1 MYKLVNGQLLQ
12 IIEVVTPNQTSLIT
26 TTVCPVIGYDSDVPI
41 DFETMPEKEDQPGKT
56 AELHYIEGNLVWV
69 YVDPP
74 KAPDINIIAAEL
86 VKQELSSL
94 DLQKQN
100 EVIGAEMVKKDL
112 AIYDLTMQN
121 QVLGSML
128 SALELKIKAN
138 EGGTTNV

>member
-1 MYKLVNGQLLQ
+1 MKRLKHASEIFEADIMVKGPDY
-12 IIEVVTPNQTSLIT
+12 I
-26 TTVCPVIGYDSDVPI
+26 IGYTGGLEVFSFRGVSDFSE
-41 DFETMPEKEDQPGKT
+41 FELLDG
-56 AELHYIEGNLVWV
+56 AEYDEIIVA
-69 YVDPP
+69 
-74 KAPDINIIAAEL
+74 APDINVIAAEL
-86 VKQELSSL
+86 VKQELTSL